1 MTSSGLL
8 VVDKPGGM
16 TSHDVVARV
25 RRILGTRKVGHAG
38 TLDPMATGVLLLGVE
53 RATRL
58 LGHLALADKRYRATI
73 RLGSSTVT
81 DDREGDIVTRADE
94 ATLAGL
100 GEDAIMT
107 ALASLTGSI
116 EQRPS
121 SVSAVKVD
129 GRRAY
134 DRVRSGEQ
142 VDLASRRVVISR
154 LDVLEVRREAAAID
168 VDVDVECSTG
178 TYVRAI
184 ARDAGSALGVGGHLT
199 MLRRTRVGPF
209 GEERARSLADIE
221 TAGDSALLPLTD
233 VAIASFPTWRLDDE
247 QSAAARVGRRFPWDG
262 PVSTDGP
269 VALLSRDGEF
279 LALAA
284 DDAGDTRYLAVFA

>member
-58 LGHLALADKRYRATI
+58 LGHLALADKTYRATI

-81 DDREGDIVTRADE
+81 DDREGDVVTRSDPAALAAIDDE
-94 ATLAGL
+94 AITAALAG
-100 GEDAIMT
+100 
-107 ALASLTGSI
+107 LTGSI

-134 DRVRSGEQ
+134 DRVRDGEQ
-142 VDLASRRVVISR
+142 VELAPRQVVISR
-154 LDVLEVRREAAAID
+154 LDVLEVRREASAID

-178 TYVRAI
+178 TYIRAI
-184 ARDAGSALGVGGHLT
+184 ARDVGSALGVGGHLT
-199 MLRRTRVGPF
+199 ALRRGRVGPF
-209 GEERARSLADIE
+209 GEDQARSLADVE
-221 TAGDSALLPLTD
+221 SAGESALLPLAA
-233 VAIASFPTWRLDDE
+233 VAIASFPTWRLDDD
-247 QSAAARVGRRFPWDG
+247 QSAAARVGR
-262 PVSTDGP
+262 
-269 VALLSRDGEF
+269 ALSVGRTGCDRWTGR
-279 LALAA
+279 APGA
-284 DDAGDTRYLAVFA
+284 RR